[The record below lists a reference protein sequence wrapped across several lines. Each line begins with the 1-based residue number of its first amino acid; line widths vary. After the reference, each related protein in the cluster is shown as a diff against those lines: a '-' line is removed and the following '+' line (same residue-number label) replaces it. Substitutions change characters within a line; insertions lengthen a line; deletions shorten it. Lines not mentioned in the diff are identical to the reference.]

1 MSIRP
6 EYSYHLENMAIK
18 LVGNLIESGKMIQI
32 RQMTIDDVQLGLK
45 LTRQA
50 GLNQTESDWLRFLKM
65 ESEGCFVA
73 EFGGRS
79 VGTTTTCI
87 LGHAAWIALVL
98 VDLDARG
105 KGVGT
110 ELLRYSLNYLDE
122 RNIQTVRL
130 DATSAGQPIYE
141 KLGFMPEYQLAR
153 FEGIAP
159 SGKMG
164 TLVSKATPTIYAG
177 IIEFDRRIT
186 GTNRGKMLSRFFEEF
201 PEDLRIIRDGDEI
214 EGFILTR
221 PGANAIQIG
230 PCIAATDA
238 GSVLLSNAL
247 SRYAAESV
255 FIDIPVDNAD
265 AMKIA
270 ESSGLKIQR
279 YFMRMYRGERIKDNV
294 KAIWSSSGP
303 EKG

>member
-1 MSIRP
+1 MPLCP

-18 LVGNLIESGKMIQI
+18 PAGNLIESAKMIKI

-50 GLNQTESDWLRFLKM
+50 GWNQTEPDLLRFLKM
-65 ESEGCFVA
+65 EPEGCFVA

-79 VGTTTTCI
+79 VGTTTTCVFDST
-87 LGHAAWIALVL
+87 AWIAMVL
-98 VDLDARG
+98 VDVDVRG
-105 KGVGT
+105 KGIGT
-110 ELLRYSLNYLDE
+110 ELLKYSLNYLDE
-122 RNIQTVRL
+122 RKVKTVRL

-141 KLGFMPEYQLAR
+141 KLGFTPEYQLAR

-159 SGKMG
+159 SGKKG
-164 TLVSKATPTIYAG
+164 KLVSKAAPALYAS
-177 IIEFDRRIT
+177 IIEFDKLMT

-201 PEDLRIIRDGDEI
+201 PEDIRVIQHGDKI

-230 PCIAATDA
+230 PCIATIET

-247 SRYAAESV
+247 SRCAGESV
-255 FIDIPVDNAD
+255 FIDIPVDNAN
-265 AMKIA
+265 AMKIV
-270 ESSGLKIQR
+270 ESSGLIIQR
-279 YFMRMYRGERIKDNV
+279 YFMRMYRGELVRDNIE
-294 KAIWSSSGP
+294 AIWSSSGP